1 MVRTIRIFEPREGE
15 AGITGGGYCFIW
27 AIRLCQPP
35 RMQCRQVIRP
45 IVARAGIQIPGDLD
59 ASIELHY
66 ITYTF
71 SYIKEGTMAIAVYS
85 TPSCSYCRMVKDWL
99 KQRNLRFDEY
109 NVASDQRRA
118 EEMVRKSGQMGVPVT
133 DINGRIIIG
142 FNTTEL
148 ERALK

>member
-1 MVRTIRIFEPREGE
+1 MVFHTDHTQPASTTHAPGN
-15 AGITGGGYCFIW
+15 
-27 AIRLCQPP
+27 AIEDP
-35 RMQCRQVIRP
+35 
-45 IVARAGIQIPGDLD
+45 ARWTSPADKLD
-59 ASIELHY
+59 GAPELGY
-66 ITYTF
+66 ITYSF
-71 SYIKEGTMAIAVYS
+71 YYIQEETMAIAVYS

-99 KQRNLRFDEY
+99 KQRNVRFDEY